1 MPVARDVVSHAAQR
15 PNRVALRGVERV
27 RTYAEL
33 AADIDTAAARM
44 WAIGVRPRQVTAVDL
59 ADPVDMLTAI
69 LAADLVGAVP
79 LVCDPAWSA
88 EHRDAVLETVRPD
101 HHVHTTSAPPREVS
115 GYEPWTARPDD
126 LAWAGFSSGSTGRP
140 RAVVRTRGSWTG
152 SYPAAQK
159 LAGMTPD
166 DRILVPGPL
175 VSSLFCF
182 AALHGLAVGAEV
194 IVTGRWRPGV
204 VRELLPGVDVV
215 HAVPHMLEQMLTAL
229 ESSSDGSCPATHRI
243 RTVLVSGAALL
254 PGLRERAAA
263 LGIAL
268 VAYYGAVELSFVA
281 VDADGTGLRPFDG
294 VEIELRSVDGND
306 TVGEV
311 WVRSPWIA
319 RRYLGDVAGPFRR
332 DDAGWASVGDLA
344 ELSADTLRLRGRG
357 DGAVITGGATVVPE
371 DVETVLAAVPGVRDV
386 VVTGIP
392 HDRLGSV
399 VTAVIEAGDSPVS
412 RRLLE
417 ETARTQLSAAQRPRY
432 WLLVET
438 LPRTAVGK
446 PARAAIS
453 EGLRTGA
460 LRVRPLGPGSHED
473 AHG

>member
-1 MPVARDVVSHAAQR
+1 MPVARDVLAHAAQR
-15 PNRVALRGVERV
+15 PDRVAVRAIGHA

-33 AADIDTAAARM
+33 AADIDDAAGRM
-44 WAIGVRPRQVTAVDL
+44 WATGVRPGQVVAVDF
-59 ADPVDMLTAI
+59 AEPADMLAAI
-69 LAADLVGAVP
+69 LAADLIGAVP

-88 EHRDAVLETVRPD
+88 GHRDDVLETIRPD
-101 HHVHTTSAPPREVS
+101 HHVHVASGETSA
-115 GYEPWTARPDD
+115 YQPWPARPDD

-182 AALHGLAVGAEV
+182 AALHGLALGAEV

-204 VRELLPGVDVV
+204 VREFLAGVDIV
-215 HAVPHMLEQMLTAL
+215 HAVPHMLDQMLTAL
-229 ESSSDGSCPATHRI
+229 ESSGDGSRPAPHRI
-243 RTVLVSGAALL
+243 RTALVSGAALL

-281 VDADGTGLRPFDG
+281 ADTDGTGLRPFDG
-294 VEIELRSVDGND
+294 VEIDLRRADGDD

-319 RRYLGDVAGPFRR
+319 SRYLGGASGPFRR

-344 ELSADTLRLRGRG
+344 AVGADTLRLRGRG
-357 DGAVITGGATVVPE
+357 DGAVITGGSTVVPE
-371 DVETVLAAVPGVRDV
+371 DVESVLVAVPGVRGV
-386 VVTGIP
+386 VVTGTP
-392 HDRLGSV
+392 HGRLGAV
-399 VTAVIEAGDSPVS
+399 VTAVIETGDPPVS

-417 ETARTQLSAAQRPRY
+417 EAARSHLSAAQRPRR
-432 WLLVET
+432 WLVVEN

-453 EGLRTGA
+453 EGLRTGT
-460 LRVRPLGPGSHED
+460 LRTRPLGPGAHED
-473 AHG
+473 TYE